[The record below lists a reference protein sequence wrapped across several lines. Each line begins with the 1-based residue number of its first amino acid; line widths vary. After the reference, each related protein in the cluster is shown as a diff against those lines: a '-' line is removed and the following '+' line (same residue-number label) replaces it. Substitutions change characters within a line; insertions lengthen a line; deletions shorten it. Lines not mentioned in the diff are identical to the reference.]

1 MQGSGCRGLVLV
13 TVFCAG
19 GAAPLAAQPAPAD
32 LSTILARAGQAI
44 EAHFSQARQILSTEE
59 VWVRQSGADRRLLDG
74 PVRMLYDRRIEWD
87 AGFGVDGEAP
97 SARVLRQLIEV
108 NGRPPTDRD
117 IDRCVQAISEAED
130 PLVILLPS
138 QQGDYLFG
146 LESVDTVNGRAVA
159 KLSYEPHVPEEAH
172 IEVDGDCMMLA
183 HPTVGD
189 LWIEAD
195 SGHVVRLD
203 ERLPGQIDYRRP
215 PDRLLMGTGRFT
227 LERSDKTT
235 RYETV
240 TFQDPEETV
249 MMPVQMSSLSV
260 IRGGGLVPRIQ
271 FLHRFSNYRRFLG
284 EGRLIAPP

>member
-1 MQGSGCRGLVLV
+1 MV
-13 TVFCAG
+13 CAG
-19 GAAPLAAQPAPAD
+19 GASPLVAQPAPAD
-32 LSTILARAGQAI
+32 LASILARAGQAI
-44 EAHFSQARQILSTEE
+44 EIHFSQARQILSSEE
-59 VWVRQSGADRRLLDG
+59 VWVRQSGADRRLLGG
-74 PVRMLYDRRIEWD
+74 PVRMVYDRRIEWD
-87 AGFGVDGEAP
+87 AGVGADSQAP
-97 SARVLRQLIEV
+97 SARVLRELIEV
-108 NGRPPTDRD
+108 NGRAPTDRD

-138 QQGDYLFG
+138 QQGDYSFA
-146 LESVDTVNGRAVA
+146 LESVDTVDGRAVA
-159 KLSYEPHVPEEAH
+159 KLSYEPRVPEESN
-172 IEVDGDCMMLA
+172 IQVDGDCMLLA

-189 LWIEAD
+189 VWID
-195 SGHVVRLD
+195 VDLGHVVRLD

-215 PDRLLMGTGRFT
+215 PDRALLASERFT

-235 RYETV
+235 RYEAV

-284 EGRLIAPP
+284 EGRLVVPP